1 MVERASSKNPPPNR
15 IKLLMIPVLGA
26 IMLYLL
32 FAPSEK
38 VTVPTLVVRPPEGQS
53 ANGAST
59 PHSDAHA
66 VAVTWPT
73 IPLSE
78 VLATNPF
85 QLPESLKPYRN
96 PEPAV
101 TPEPVVQAEP
111 VAPPTPPITPEEQA
125 AKDEALAAELRDA
138 VKSHRLTALVRT
150 SKGIGAM
157 VGDHVVMVGDK
168 VDDRFRVAAIRP
180 DGVVLELIEQPA
192 DASHTSK
199 K

>member
-32 FAPSEK
+32 FAPSET
-38 VTVPTLVVRPPEGQS
+38 VTVPTLVARQPDGQG
-53 ANGAST
+53 ANAKST
-59 PHSDAHA
+59 PHADAA
-66 VAVTWPT
+66 VVTWPT

-85 QLPESLKPYRN
+85 QLPESLKPYKN
-96 PEPAV
+96 PEPEV
-101 TPEPVVQAEP
+101 SSVPMVQVEPVV
-111 VAPPTPPITPEEQA
+111 PPTPSITPEEQA

-138 VKSHRLTALVRT
+138 VKSHRITALVRT

-168 VDDRFRVAAIRP
+168 IDDRFRVAAIRL
-180 DGVVLELIEQPA
+180 DGVVLELIERPG